1 MSVLQ
6 RAIADARAGGQPK
19 IEVVGH
25 ADTSGGEDYNLHLSI
40 RRAEVVRDA
49 LVDLGARREAIETA
63 GVGETDLAVQT
74 GDGVPNAKN
83 RRSVITL
90 VI

>member
-1 MSVLQ
+1 MDVLQ

-25 ADTSGGEDYNLHLSI
+25 TDTSGGEDYNLHLSI
-40 RRAEVVRDA
+40 RRAEAVRDA
-49 LVDLGARREAIETA
+49 LVALGARREAIETQ
-63 GVGETDLAVQT
+63 GVGKTDLAVQT
-74 GDGVPNAKN
+74 ADGVREPQN
-83 RRSVITL
+83 RRSVILL